1 MADSIVVADNVELVA
16 NNIQSKVGATLLG
29 TRALAEDTVQGSGPT
44 SSVLEKIKDLQSKT
58 VEKITAIWEILR
70 SQLDLEKE
78 VERKKAEQAK
88 EIALEGQRKKKKIK
102 GGLEQA
108 AEEEGIGFNFKSVLA
123 TVGTTLLTV
132 GGLKLFV
139 GALFKGG
146 IWGLLGMAAGSAL
159 VNLFDVQS
167 PAAIDA
173 IKTTLPTAAAML
185 AMFKLKTA
193 LLVALPIVSAFGIA
207 SIASWLTGKKA
218 AAEVTGFDWGTAALT
233 GPALALFLKLGLG
246 VKFGAT
252 LGGLVFGWPLIVA
265 GSLAI
270 ALAVGASYLAN
281 RVDLVEDSMLEHLK
295 DTTEMTQEDFEKR
308 LKEDRATKL
317 ANYSIWM
324 QALFDKNALNMAQ
337 QNTSA
342 VKAASREFK
351 KEGKLKEGT
360 KTNIMALVEQ
370 YTSLSAEGIQAL
382 LMDPARLDDVN
393 DWKIEILKLA
403 KLGALG
409 DDKDKVMNKL
419 ALMEENIQEGAIKKM
434 AELSSKGLKVEAHI
448 SQTADATSGGKYG
461 SKANLFEKFMTS
473 IEPHYRP
480 RLELIKQKESD
491 EEYLRLQGLYM
502 SDKRQAMS
510 LDDQNKYLAM
520 DQEIKNLKG
529 VQNIGRTGEIPLH
542 MMTAAGQSGML
553 EWLMSKDEGE
563 RIKLNKIVLKSQLK
577 ANDGTDK
584 STIAINAQKS
594 FSDSRKTSVLAPIAA
609 SSDSVGKYDELKL
622 ISTYGFGPVF

>member
-1 MADSIVVADNVELVA
+1 MAESIVVADNVELVV

-29 TRALAEDTVQGSGPT
+29 TKALAEDTVQGSGPT
-44 SSVLEKIKDLQSKT
+44 SNVLEKIKDLQSKT
-58 VEKITAIWEILR
+58 VEKITAVWEILR

-78 VERKKAEQAK
+78 AERKKAEQAK
-88 EIALEGQRKKKKIK
+88 EIALEGQRKKKKIT

-108 AEEEGIGFNFKSVLA
+108 AEEESSGFNFKRVLA

-132 GGLKLFV
+132 GGLRMFA
-139 GALFKGG
+139 GAIFKGG

-159 VNLFDVQS
+159 VNLFDVS
-167 PAAIDA
+167 NPSAVDA

-270 ALAVGASYLAN
+270 ALGVGASYLAN
-281 RVDLVEDSMLEHLK
+281 KVDLVEDSMLEHLK
-295 DTTEMTQEDFEKR
+295 ETTEMTQDEFEKK

-317 ANYSIWM
+317 ANWSISL
-324 QALFDKNALNMAQ
+324 QAIFDKDALNMAQ
-337 QNTSA
+337 QNTLA
-342 VKAASREFK
+342 FRVAGNEFK
-351 KEGKLKEGT
+351 ETGKLKPGT
-360 KTNIMALVEQ
+360 KTNIMDIIDK
-370 YTSLSAEGIQAL
+370 YTGLSDEGIQAL
-382 LMDPARLDDVN
+382 LDDKHRLDDVN
-393 DWKIEILKLA
+393 DLKIEVLKLA
-403 KLGALG
+403 KSGALG
-409 DDKDKVMNKL
+409 DDKDNVMNKL

-461 SKANLFEKFMTS
+461 SKANLFEKFMTN

-480 RLELIKQKESD
+480 RLEAIKKLEEDPEYIKLKEAYFKDRQGMSQKD
-491 EEYLRLQGLYM
+491 E
-502 SDKRQAMS
+502 
-510 LDDQNKYLAM
+510 DDYLARE
-520 DQEIKNLKG
+520 QKIKDLKG

-542 MMTAAGQSGML
+542 MMSAAGQVGMM

-563 RIKLNKIVLKSQLK
+563 RIKLNKKSVQILSCIIIRSCVF
-577 ANDGTDK
+577 NNFIYSDFFCLGTLY
-584 STIAINAQKS
+584 AL
-594 FSDSRKTSVLAPIAA
+594 TS
-609 SSDSVGKYDELKL
+609 
-622 ISTYGFGPVF
+622 